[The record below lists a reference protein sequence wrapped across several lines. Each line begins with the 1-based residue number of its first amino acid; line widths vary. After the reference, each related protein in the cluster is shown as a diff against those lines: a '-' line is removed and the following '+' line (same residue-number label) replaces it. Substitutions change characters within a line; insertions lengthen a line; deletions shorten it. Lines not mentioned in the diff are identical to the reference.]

1 MEYKRIH
8 KPLPRQGG
16 GFSVSP
22 KKLRSL
28 LLGIEKKH
36 KEEDEEQP
44 KTTNQEISQSLEI
57 PQSDDRG
64 ASAVDYQDMECST
77 SASILNSNINGPQK
91 MTKVGHPNDE
101 DSFDS
106 DSISFGFEFQKQETV
121 PAPSATVP
129 VQRFTMVHSFPAPY
143 SKPAPSKWD
152 DAEKWI
158 SSPNLNVK
166 GNGKINRKVGLLVN
180 KVVVVNGKKVDLS
193 KVKKLGVVNGSGFGL
208 GKTKGKGMNWVDE
221 PFELTDLGV
230 EEGGFGAAK
239 PVVHSAASF
248 QQNNVPAKNQLNS
261 VNDAPLTPEVR
272 SISMRDMGTEMTPIP
287 SQEPSRTTTPAR
299 ATTPT
304 GKSASS
310 RTLSPSRHPAARAD
324 DGPEL
329 ELQVKTKRE
338 IMELSEQLGK
348 PNIAAWAAKELT
360 NQMPDQSSKTDLESR
375 AADWEEAEKSKYLT
389 RFKRGEARI
398 QAWENHQK
406 AKIEAEM
413 QKIEVDLEK
422 IRARAQEKL
431 MNKLAAS
438 KHKANQKRAAA
449 EAKRQKEATRTAKQ
463 AEYIRRTGHV
473 PNQSCSS
480 CWSLWF

>member
-1 MEYKRIH
+1 MEYERIH

-36 KEEDEEQP
+36 KEEEAEQP
-44 KTTNQEISQSLEI
+44 KTTDQEISQSLEI
-57 PQSDDRG
+57 PQSDNRG
-64 ASAVDYQDMECST
+64 ASAVDYQDMECTT
-77 SASILNSNINGPQK
+77 SASISIININGPQK
-91 MTKVGHPNDE
+91 MTKVGHRNDE
-101 DSFDS
+101 DSLDS
-106 DSISFGFEFQKQETV
+106 DSMSFGFEFQKQEKV
-121 PAPSATVP
+121 PVPSATVP
-129 VQRFTMVHSFPAPY
+129 VQRFTMVHSFPAPF

-158 SSPNLNVK
+158 SSPNSNVK
-166 GNGKINRKVGLLVN
+166 GNGKINSKVGLLVN

-208 GKTKGKGMNWVDE
+208 GTAKGKGMSWVDE

-239 PVVHSAASF
+239 PVFHSAASVH
-248 QQNNVPAKNQLNS
+248 QNNVPEKNQLNS
-261 VNDAPLTPEVR
+261 VYDAPLTPEVR
-272 SISMRDMGTEMTPIP
+272 SVSMRDMGTEMTPIP

-299 ATTPT
+299 AT
-304 GKSASS
+304 
-310 RTLSPSRHPAARAD
+310 SPSQHPAARAG
-324 DGPEL
+324 DGSEL
-329 ELQVKTKRE
+329 DLQVKTKRE

-360 NQMPDQSSKTDLESR
+360 NQMPDQSSKTDLETR

-389 RFKRGEARI
+389 RFKRDEARI

-422 IRARAQEKL
+422 IRARSQEKL

-449 EAKRQKEATRTAKQ
+449 EAKRQKEATRTTKQ
-463 AEYIRRTGHV
+463 AEYIRQTGHV